1 MDKIASLREIIDCS
15 SAIVFFGGAG
25 VSVPSGIP
33 DFRGTGGL
41 ESQNIPFEIILSR
54 DYFLSHPEAFF
65 SVYRDKLLFPDARPN
80 KAHYALARLEAQE
93 KLRAVITQNI
103 DNLHQ
108 AAGSRVVIELHGSVY
123 RNYCMKCGKKYDF
136 DFMVK
141 SKGIPRCTCGGI
153 VRPDVVLYQEQL
165 PTSAL
170 ATAIDH
176 IKKADTLIVAGTSL
190 VVYPAAGLIRYFT
203 GNNMVIINKSTTD
216 YDRLADLVIHD
227 SVDLVLD
234 AIVK

>member
-1 MDKIASLREIIDCS
+1 
-15 SAIVFFGGAG
+15 
-25 VSVPSGIP
+25 
-33 DFRGTGGL
+33 
-41 ESQNIPFEIILSR
+41 
-54 DYFLSHPEAFF
+54 
-65 SVYRDKLLFPDARPN
+65 
-80 KAHYALARLEAQE
+80 
-93 KLRAVITQNI
+93 
-103 DNLHQ
+103 
-108 AAGSRVVIELHGSVY
+108 
-123 RNYCMKCGKKYDF
+123 MKCGKKYDF

-170 ATAIDH
+170 AAAIDH

>member
-170 ATAIDH
+170 AAAIDH
-176 IKKADTLIVAGTSL
+176 IKRRT
-190 VVYPAAGLIRYFT
+190 R
-203 GNNMVIINKSTTD
+203 
-216 YDRLADLVIHD
+216 
-227 SVDLVLD
+227 
-234 AIVK
+234 